1 MLEIAGLTTL
11 LILLTAVFSV
21 IESAIIYIDELRLA
35 YILQHKPS
43 NEEDIRYVIHHK
55 DAHLSSMVILITL
68 ISIAGS
74 SVIGAM
80 AGELFQETGLAI
92 FTGLLTYGMLVFAK
106 VLPKLIAVQFA
117 DRIMINSAGAVR
129 KICLILKPMLWITLI
144 WVRLFRKENHS
155 KLSRAE
161 LKFILKHFG
170 KSGVIGKKERK
181 MAEQVLDLRHRTIA
195 ELPSEP
201 LTKNWI
207 SADSTLAELHPIF
220 KEQPDKRYIVTKRS
234 QPCGVVLYRH
244 IAHQLVSGAD
254 HIKVGSLSRDIAVLH
269 PETSLLDALKTFEAT
284 QSSIAILEGSSAEKT
299 WLLTKNQIYRDVLRI
314 Q

>member
-1 MLEIAGLTTL
+1 MLEIIGLTVL
-11 LILLTAVFSV
+11 LIFLTAVFSV

-43 NEEDIRYVIHHK
+43 NEKDIRYVILHK

-74 SVIGAM
+74 SIIGAM

-117 DRIMINSAGAVR
+117 DQIMISSATTVR
-129 KICLILKPMLWITLI
+129 KICLLLKPILLITLI
-144 WVRLFRKENHS
+144 WARLFRKKNHN

-161 LKFILKHFG
+161 LKFIIKHFG

-181 MAEQVLDLRHRTIA
+181 MAEQVLELKHKTIA
-195 ELPSEP
+195 QLPTEP
-201 LTKNWI
+201 LTRNWI
-207 SADSTLAELHPIF
+207 PADSTLAELHPILT
-220 KEQPDKRYIVTKRS
+220 KQPDKRYIVTHRS
-234 QPCGVVLYRH
+234 KPCGVVLYRH

-254 HIKVGSLSRDIAVLH
+254 HIKVGSLSRDIAFLH
-269 PETSLLDALKTFEAT
+269 PETSLLDALKAFEAT
-284 QSSIAILEGSSAEKT
+284 QSSIAILEGSSAEQT
-299 WLLTKNQIYRDVLRI
+299 WLLTKNQIYRDILRI
-314 Q
+314 E